1 MSSVL
6 TPSLAVRSVPL
17 TSQFAGN
24 SGVIARP
31 MRPPAPVNTTRRRV
45 CVMTRTL
52 PNRWGHLY
60 VKSRSTF
67 GLRRGPIGRR
77 TLRSVSVPFDF
88 DEVFDADYLFF
99 DEPLLADVT
108 ETDVDTIWRLLRLE
122 PDMAILDLGCGHGRI
137 ANRLAERGA
146 RVTGLDATA
155 LFLDRARRDA
165 ASFGYFDD
173 QDNRRVLQEAHRV
186 LRPAG
191 RLLIENNNLVE
202 LLPRWQPAFV
212 TERDGHFAI
221 DRSCFDPT
229 TGRATTERV
238 IIRDGRTRRFVFS
251 VRMFVAAELRDWLLD
266 TGFTSV
272 NLIDPNGDPLTVR
285 SRRMIS
291 IAYR

>member
-1 MSSVL
+1 M
-6 TPSLAVRSVPL
+6 
-17 TSQFAGN
+17 
-24 SGVIARP
+24 
-31 MRPPAPVNTTRRRV
+31 
-45 CVMTRTL
+45 
-52 PNRWGHLY
+52 
-60 VKSRSTF
+60 
-67 GLRRGPIGRR
+67 
-77 TLRSVSVPFDF
+77 SVPFDF
-88 DEVFDADYLFF
+88 DEVFDEDYLFF
-99 DEPLLADVT
+99 YEPLLADVT

-155 LFLDRARRDA
+155 VFLDRARRDA
-165 ASFGYFDD
+165 ASRGVDVDYVKGDMRRLPWTDDRFDRVLSWFTSFGYFDD

-202 LLPRWQPAFV
+202 LLPRWQPALV

-251 VRMFVAAELRDWLLD
+251 VQMFVAAELRNWLLD

>member
-1 MSSVL
+1 M
-6 TPSLAVRSVPL
+6 
-17 TSQFAGN
+17 
-24 SGVIARP
+24 
-31 MRPPAPVNTTRRRV
+31 
-45 CVMTRTL
+45 
-52 PNRWGHLY
+52 
-60 VKSRSTF
+60 
-67 GLRRGPIGRR
+67 
-77 TLRSVSVPFDF
+77 SVPFDF
-88 DEVFDADYLFF
+88 DEVFDEDYLFF
-99 DEPLLADVT
+99 YEPLLADVT

-155 LFLDRARRDA
+155 VFLDRARRDA
-165 ASFGYFDD
+165 ASRGVDVDYVKGDMRQLPWTDERFDRVLSWFTSFGYFDD

-202 LLPRWQPAFV
+202 LLPRWQPALV

-251 VRMFVAAELRDWLLD
+251 VQMFVAAELRNWLLD

>member
-1 MSSVL
+1 M
-6 TPSLAVRSVPL
+6 
-17 TSQFAGN
+17 
-24 SGVIARP
+24 ARP
-31 MRPPAPVNTTRRRV
+31 HRNATPVLLAKVHWAFGFRRR
-45 CVMTRTL
+45 
-52 PNRWGHLY
+52 PA
-60 VKSRSTF
+60 
-67 GLRRGPIGRR
+67 GRR

-99 DEPLLADVT
+99 YEPLFADAT
-108 ETDVDTIWRLLRLE
+108 EADVDTIWRLLELE
-122 PDMAILDLGCGHGRI
+122 PDMAVLDLACGHGRI

-165 ASFGYFDD
+165 ASRGVDVNYVEGDMRRLPWMEQRFDRVVSWFTSFGYFDD

-186 LRPAG
+186 LRLDG

-202 LLPRWQPAFV
+202 LLPRWQPALV
-212 TERDGHFAI
+212 TERDGHFAL
-221 DRSCFDPT
+221 DRSCFDPM

-238 IIRDGRTRRFVFS
+238 IIRDGRTRRFMFS
-251 VRMFVAAELRDWLLD
+251 VRMFVAAELRDWLVGA
-266 TGFTSV
+266 GFTSV
-272 NLIDPNGDPLTVR
+272 NLVDPNGDPLTVR

>member
-1 MSSVL
+1 MS
-6 TPSLAVRSVPL
+6 A
-17 TSQFAGN
+17 
-24 SGVIARP
+24 
-31 MRPPAPVNTTRRRV
+31 
-45 CVMTRTL
+45 
-52 PNRWGHLY
+52 
-60 VKSRSTF
+60 
-67 GLRRGPIGRR
+67 
-77 TLRSVSVPFDF
+77 PFDF

-99 DEPLLADVT
+99 YEPLLADVT
-108 ETDVDTIWRLLRLE
+108 EADVDAIWRLLKLE
-122 PDMAILDLGCGHGRI
+122 PDMAVLDLACGHGRI

-165 ASFGYFDD
+165 ASRSVCVDHVEGDMRLLPWTDERFDRVVSWFTSFGYFDD

-186 LRPAG
+186 LRPDG

-202 LLPRWQPAFV
+202 LLPRWQPAIV

-221 DRSCFDPT
+221 DRSIFDPT

-238 IIRDGRTRRFVFS
+238 IIRNGRTRRFVFS

-266 TGFTSV
+266 AGFTSV
-272 NLIDPNGDPLTVR
+272 NLVGPNGDPLTVE
-285 SRRMIS
+285 SSRMIS

>member
-1 MSSVL
+1 M
-6 TPSLAVRSVPL
+6 
-17 TSQFAGN
+17 
-24 SGVIARP
+24 
-31 MRPPAPVNTTRRRV
+31 
-45 CVMTRTL
+45 
-52 PNRWGHLY
+52 
-60 VKSRSTF
+60 
-67 GLRRGPIGRR
+67 
-77 TLRSVSVPFDF
+77 SVPFDF
-88 DEVFDADYLFF
+88 DEVFDEDYLFF
-99 DEPLLADVT
+99 YEPLLADVT

-155 LFLDRARRDA
+155 VFLDRARRDA
-165 ASFGYFDD
+165 ASRGVDVDYVKGDMRRLPWTDERFDRVLSWFTSFGYFDD

-202 LLPRWQPAFV
+202 LLPRWQPALV

-251 VRMFVAAELRDWLLD
+251 VQMFVAAELRNWLLD

>member
-1 MSSVL
+1 
-6 TPSLAVRSVPL
+6 
-17 TSQFAGN
+17 
-24 SGVIARP
+24 
-31 MRPPAPVNTTRRRV
+31 
-45 CVMTRTL
+45 
-52 PNRWGHLY
+52 
-60 VKSRSTF
+60 
-67 GLRRGPIGRR
+67 
-77 TLRSVSVPFDF
+77 VPFDF
-88 DEVFDADYLFF
+88 DEVFDEDYLFF
-99 DEPLLADVT
+99 YEPLLADVT

-155 LFLDRARRDA
+155 VFLDRARRDA
-165 ASFGYFDD
+165 ASRGVDVDYVKGDMRRLPWTDERFDRVLSWFTSFGYFDD

-202 LLPRWQPAFV
+202 LLPRWQPALV

-251 VRMFVAAELRDWLLD
+251 VQMFVAAELRNWLLD